1 MERGISQEVLNES
14 PHYHRWR
21 ALGPDELRIAR
32 EAFDSAWETIAAR
45 YDASSVERARERLA
59 RLILS
64 LLGDTQDPAEIK
76 AIAVQEMTKD
86 V

>member
-1 MERGISQEVLNES
+1 MKARIIIDSA
-14 PHYHRWR
+14 P
-21 ALGPDELRIAR
+21 LGPDEIRIAR

-76 AIAVQEMTKD
+76 AIALQEMTTD